1 MYNRKSRENKARQM
15 VNILEDYFGNRSLKT
30 LNLLDVGSS
39 TGIIDN
45 YLSNKFSHVTG
56 IDIDKNAIKYASDN
70 FKKGNLKFML
80 GDVMKLSFADN
91 FFDVVVCTQI
101 YEHIPNPKIMFD
113 EIYRVLKPGGVCFL
127 AAINKLWP
135 WEPHYK
141 LLFLS
146 WLPKNLAHFY
156 VRVSKRGNEYYE
168 KLETYRSL
176 EKLTQK
182 FKKTDYTQKILNDPL
197 KFGYK
202 NEVLVATKPIVR
214 PFSPILKYLTP
225 TFFWLL
231 TKEV

>member
-1 MYNRKSRENKARQM
+1 M
-15 VNILEDYFGNRSLKT
+15 VNILKDYFCNRSLKT

-45 YLSNKFSHVTG
+45 FLSKKFAQVIG
-56 IDIDKNAIKYASDN
+56 IDIDKRAIKYASEN
-70 FKKGNLKFML
+70 FKKENLKFIL
-80 GDVMKLSFADN
+80 GDAMKLSFTDN

-101 YEHIPNPKIMFD
+101 YEHISNPKKMFD
-113 EIYRVLKPGGVCFL
+113 EIYRVLKPDGVCFL

-141 LLFLS
+141 LPFLS
-146 WLPKNLAHFY
+146 WLPRNAAHYY
-156 VRVSKRGNEYYE
+156 VKISKRGSEYYE
-168 KLETYRSL
+168 RLETYWGL

-202 NEVLVATKPIVR
+202 NKILIATKSIVK